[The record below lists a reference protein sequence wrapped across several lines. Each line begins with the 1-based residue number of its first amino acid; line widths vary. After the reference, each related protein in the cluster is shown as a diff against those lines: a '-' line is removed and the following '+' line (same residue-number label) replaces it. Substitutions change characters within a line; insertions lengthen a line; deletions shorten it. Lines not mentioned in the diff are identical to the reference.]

1 MTLIP
6 PSLRWKTI
14 SFIRNGNGINTTGI
28 TQKTPPISGIKR
40 GTSFLYDVTVT
51 PGENSIDAPITE
63 RGSIRQPNP
72 LPKAE
77 PPSCSWPAR
86 AELWSLTRKS
96 TMPFRP
102 HVDLSGVS
110 TSLQK
115 LRSLV
120 LGSFFEDAT
129 SVRATG
135 DTSYYGGGILPRYKT
150 SFPEA

>member
-1 MTLIP
+1 ML
-6 PSLRWKTI
+6 L
-14 SFIRNGNGINTTGI
+14 
-28 TQKTPPISGIKR
+28 
-40 GTSFLYDVTVT
+40 
-51 PGENSIDAPITE
+51 
-63 RGSIRQPNP
+63 
-72 LPKAE
+72 
-77 PPSCSWPAR
+77 

-96 TMPFRP
+96 TMPFWPHAGNCPIRHAGLLRHVRKP
-102 HVDLSGVS
+102 FPIWYGAHVDLSSVS

>member
-1 MTLIP
+1 
-6 PSLRWKTI
+6 
-14 SFIRNGNGINTTGI
+14 
-28 TQKTPPISGIKR
+28 
-40 GTSFLYDVTVT
+40 
-51 PGENSIDAPITE
+51 
-63 RGSIRQPNP
+63 
-72 LPKAE
+72 
-77 PPSCSWPAR
+77 
-86 AELWSLTRKS
+86 
-96 TMPFRP
+96 
-102 HVDLSGVS
+102 VDLSSVS